1 MTRSTW
7 MHLLAPLALLAASAA
22 GAQDAGPSPDGRY
35 MVKFRDFNGASQAV
49 AAAGG
54 QVVQEL
60 GPQKAVAAYLPE
72 QALEGLRRN
81 PNVEYVEV
89 DPRRYLMGQVPPYG
103 IGMVQATD
111 AAFPGTGQGN
121 VTVCIIDSGYH
132 EAHEDLPK
140 EYQANVTG
148 STATGTNVN
157 GTGSWNQ
164 DSCGHGTHVAGTV
177 AALNNDKGVVGVS
190 SNGTLRLHIV
200 KVFDGADCAW
210 TYSSNLVAA
219 LNVCR
224 NNVPSSQKLIVS
236 MSLGGSFSSTTENTA
251 FQDAYNAGVLS
262 VAAAGNDGSTRMS
275 YPASYGSVVSVAAV
289 DASKAVASFSQKNS
303 QVELA
308 APGVGVLSTT
318 PFKASSLAAGGN
330 TWIGANLDGSAR
342 TDVAGTLVS
351 GGLCDATNAAWSGM
365 VVLCQRGTN
374 SFADKVSK
382 VQSSGGRGAVIYN
395 NVSGGFAGTLN
406 GTSTIPGISISLE
419 DGQAALGFLDQAST
433 LANTTG
439 TGNGYEYYDGTSM
452 ATPHVS
458 GVAALVWSQNTAWT
472 NAQLRDAL
480 QKSAKDLG
488 AAGRD
493 TSYGFGLVQAKA
505 ALDYLNGSGG
515 GMTDTISLGATK
527 RTTNRKNYADLT
539 WSGSSAANVDVY
551 RNNVLR
557 VTTANDGK
565 HTDGTLKAA
574 TDYRY
579 KVCNAGTTTCSNE
592 VMVRF

>member
-1 MTRSTW
+1 MTRSKW

-22 GAQDAGPSPDGRY
+22 GAQDAGPSSDGRY
-35 MVKFRDFNGASQAV
+35 MVKFRDFKGAAQVV

-54 QVVQEL
+54 QVIREL
-60 GPQKAVAAYLPE
+60 DAQGTIAAWLPE
-72 QALEGLRRN
+72 QALKGLRNN

-89 DPRRYLMGQVPPYG
+89 DPRRYLMGEVTPYG

-111 AAFPGTGQGN
+111 NSLTGTSQNG
-121 VTVCIIDSGYH
+121 VTVCIIDSGYYA
-132 EAHEDLPK
+132 AHEDLPK
-140 EYQANVTG
+140 ESTGTVTG
-148 STATGTNVN
+148 TDVT
-157 GTGSWNQ
+157 GTGSWKQ

-177 AALNNDKGVVGVS
+177 AALRGNGAGVVGVS
-190 SNGTLRLHIV
+190 SNGTVRLHIV
-200 KVFDGADCAW
+200 KVFDGADCQW
-210 TYSSNLVAA
+210 TYASNLVSA

-224 NNVPSSQKLIVS
+224 TNVPASQKLVVS

-275 YPASYGSVVSVAAV
+275 YPASYGSVISVAAV
-289 DASKAVASFSQKNS
+289 DANKAVASFSQKNS

-318 PFKASSLAAGGN
+318 PFKASSLAAGGK

-342 TDVAGTLVS
+342 TDVDGTLVS
-351 GGLCDATNAAWSGM
+351 GGLCDATNTAWSGM

-419 DGQAALGFLDQAST
+419 DGQAALGYLSQAST

-439 TGNGYEYYDGTSM
+439 VGNGYEYYDGTSM

-458 GVAALVWSQNTAWT
+458 GVAALVWSQNTART
-472 NAQLRDAL
+472 NAQIRDAL
-480 QKSAKDLG
+480 QKSAQDLG

-505 ALDYLNGSGG
+505 AVDYLNNGGGTPPPATITLSVAKVKSGG
-515 GMTDTISLGATK
+515 Q
-527 RTTNRKNYADLT
+527 NYARLT
-539 WSGSSAANVDVY
+539 WSGATSQPNVDYY
-551 RNNVLR
+551 RG
-557 VTTANDGK
+557 TTKFTTPNDG
-565 HTDGTLKAA
+565 TQNDGPLARGT
-574 TDYRY
+574 YSY
-579 KVCNAGTTTCSNE
+579 KICNAGTTTCSNE
-592 VMVRF
+592 VLIRF

>member
-1 MTRSTW
+1 
-7 MHLLAPLALLAASAA
+7 
-22 GAQDAGPSPDGRY
+22 
-35 MVKFRDFNGASQAV
+35 
-49 AAAGG
+49 
-54 QVVQEL
+54 
-60 GPQKAVAAYLPE
+60 
-72 QALEGLRRN
+72 
-81 PNVEYVEV
+81 VEYVEV
-89 DPRRYLMGQVPPYG
+89 DPRRYLMGEVTPYG
-103 IGMVQATD
+103 IGMVQAND
-111 AAFPGTGQGN
+111 PAFGAGN
-121 VTVCIIDSGYH
+121 AVGAQSAVTVCIIDSGYYR
-132 EAHEDLPK
+132 AHEDL
-140 EYQANVTG
+140 QDNNVDG
-148 STATGTNVN
+148 PSNA
-157 GTGSWNQ
+157 GTGNWYE
-164 DSCGHGTHVAGTV
+164 DSCGHGSHVAGTV
-177 AALNNDKGVVGVS
+177 AALGNNGAGVVGVNP
-190 SNGTLRLHIV
+190 NGALNLRIQ
-200 KVFDGADCAW
+200 KVFDGADCKW
-210 TYSSNLVAA
+210 TYASNLVDA
-219 LNVCR
+219 LKNCR
-224 NNVPSSQKLIVS
+224 NAVAGTGQKLVVS

-275 YPASYGSVVSVAAV
+275 YPASYASVISVAAV
-289 DASKAVASFSQKNS
+289 DSNQAVASFSQKNS

-318 PFKASSLAAGGN
+318 PFKASSLTAGGN

-382 VQSSGGRGAVIYN
+382 VQSSGGLGAVIYN

-419 DGQAALGFLDQAST
+419 DGQAALGYLNQPST

-480 QKSAKDLG
+480 QKSAQDLG

-493 TSYGFGLVQAKA
+493 TSYGFGLVQARA
-505 ALDYLNGSGG
+505 ALNYLNGSGG
-515 GMTDTISLGATK
+515 GSTDTITLDVTK
-527 RTTNRKNYADLT
+527 RTTNRKNYADLS
-539 WSGSSAANVDVY
+539 WMGSNAANVDVY

-557 VTTANDGK
+557 VTTANDGT

-579 KVCNAGTTTCSNE
+579 KVCNAGTTTCSGE
-592 VMVRF
+592 VLIRF